1 MRWWLER
8 ARIAVGRCGGLG
20 RGDCPGGRFRISTRR
35 KRGEPRRATEQ
46 RISPARPKYTEQ
58 SNSATQPKYAACA
71 PVERVGIATILGF
84 RCRKQ
89 AWQKGSKIFQPQMH
103 ADARR
108 CIVRSLEHRR
118 NMIRNFL
125 IPDNSHLSICVH
137 LRESA
142 VDTSF
147 LTAIRKPR
155 CHKGANVSQA
165 VAIAAHAQFDNN
177 KSSAAWPSVV
187 RRTSS
192 VLKSCLLAEQRASVA
207 VLANAG
213 ASP

>member
-1 MRWWLER
+1 
-8 ARIAVGRCGGLG
+8 
-20 RGDCPGGRFRISTRR
+20 
-35 KRGEPRRATEQ
+35 
-46 RISPARPKYTEQ
+46 
-58 SNSATQPKYAACA
+58 
-71 PVERVGIATILGF
+71 
-84 RCRKQ
+84 
-89 AWQKGSKIFQPQMH
+89 
-103 ADARR
+103 
-108 CIVRSLEHRR
+108 
-118 NMIRNFL
+118 MIRNFL
-125 IPDNSHLSICVH
+125 IPDNSHLPICVH